1 MTRVY
6 DWGGGAQYSERM
18 SNAELFDALPDLL
31 LLVKR
36 DGTPVAHAGGRGV
49 SGLGCGTRDGQ
60 FAPAWSE
67 STAALVRQLARK
79 AIANRAPFEARFSER
94 DEEYEIRVN
103 PQGPDR
109 AICVI
114 RPTLRAVGDA
124 SLESTGEHRQFQL
137 GRRGFLRRFKES
149 LSVAS
154 LRERPIAV
162 AVLYIDEIA
171 DIAEIIATRVS
182 EQIMNQALA
191 RLPARAA
198 DSSPNWYLG
207 QLADNLLAVVVE
219 DADRDAVEACVA
231 AICSS
236 LRGPIAVG
244 DAEFRLTPYAGVSI
258 LGVDASNPRVLLDH
272 ARAAAAEA
280 RRVVSR
286 NVFFFSDTMQLKSL
300 ARIDIARELRDAIAS
315 RAIRLRYTGRH
326 DLRTG
331 RRVAWVGYVRWL
343 HPLRG
348 EIRPAEFLRVAQTT
362 GLATS
367 LSRSVLAHLPQDF
380 AELTARSDSDVRVS
394 LGALRDHV
402 LHEDF
407 VADLQRFLA
416 EGAVPPARLELRIA
430 EKAFVARDSSDLRS
444 LQRLGVQFV
453 VDEVGR
459 GVSSL
464 MALARA
470 PVCGLQ
476 LDRAWVRALR
486 SDDVARNV
494 CRAGIAIANA
504 LSLTPIATGVD
515 DAEQRDALLELG
527 CRFGIGDLY
536 SGVSSDVAAL
546 PPAAESA

>member
-1 MTRVY
+1 MT
-6 DWGGGAQYSERM
+6 SP
-18 SNAELFDALPDLL
+18 ELLDALPDLL

-49 SGLGCGTRDGQ
+49 SELGGKSGRAQ

-67 STAALVRQLARK
+67 STSALVRQLVRK
-79 AIANRAPFEARFSER
+79 AIANRTPIEARFSER
-94 DEEYEIRVN
+94 EEHYEIRVN

-109 AICVI
+109 AICHI
-114 RPTLRAVGDA
+114 RPALNAGVGDA
-124 SLESTGEHRQFQL
+124 SLDSTGERRQFQL
-137 GRRGFLRRFKES
+137 DRRGFLRRFKES
-149 LSVAS
+149 VSVAS
-154 LRERPIAV
+154 LRERPVAV
-162 AVLYIDEIA
+162 AVLYIEEIA
-171 DIAEIIATRVS
+171 DIAEIIATRIS
-182 EQIMNQALA
+182 EQIMSQALA
-191 RLPARAA
+191 RLP
-198 DSSPNWYLG
+198 SPTETSPDWYLG
-207 QLADNLLAVVVE
+207 QLSENLLAIVIE
-219 DADRDAVEACVA
+219 SADRDAIEECVA
-231 AICSS
+231 GVWSS
-236 LRGPIAVG
+236 LREPIVVG

-280 RRVVSR
+280 RRAASR
-286 NVFFFSDTMQLKSL
+286 NVSFFSDTMQLKSL

-326 DLRTG
+326 DLLTG
-331 RRVAWVGYVRWL
+331 RRVAWVGYLRWL

-380 AELTARSDSDVRVS
+380 AELSAQSDSDVRVS

-407 VADLQRFLA
+407 VADLQGFLA
-416 EGAVPPARLELRIA
+416 EGAVPPERLELRIA
-430 EKAFVARDSSDLRS
+430 ERVFVARDSSDLRS

-464 MALARA
+464 PALARA
-470 PVCGLQ
+470 PVSGVQ
-476 LDRAWVRALR
+476 LDRAWVHALR
-486 SDDVARNV
+486 TDHVARKV
-494 CRAGIAIANA
+494 CSAGIALANA
-504 LSLTPIATGVD
+504 LSLTPIATGLD
-515 DAEQRDALLELG
+515 DAEQRGTLLELG
-527 CRFGIGDLY
+527 CRFGSGDFY
-536 SGVSSDVAAL
+536 AVSSSMAAL